1 MELAERGSSARPRS
15 AGSGAIE
22 RGAVPTLVVVGGRD
36 LPNFQGIADRLA
48 AEIPSARKI
57 VMNGVGHMSNMEAMS
72 AFNSI
77 VLDFLRGVESGSA
90 LVVSTTVR
98 P

>member
-22 RGAVPTLVVVGGRD
+22 RGASPDSRRRRRTRSAGFSGVG
-36 LPNFQGIADRLA
+36 DRLA
-48 AEIPSARKI
+48 ARIPSARKI
-57 VMNGVGHMSNMEAMS
+57 VMNGVGHMSNMEDVS

-77 VLDFLRGVESGSA
+77 VLDFLRGVESVRAGA
-90 LVVSTTVR
+90 FGVCVSY
-98 P
+98 